1 MRAKSFCFSC
11 EESRILGQPLRFQA
25 RSICCKLVAVVNAAV
40 LSVLLLAAMPA
51 ENARAQERVSRT
63 PSILEFLGFKRPAVK
78 KPAAVTHK
86 RKKRP
91 VVVKGPR
98 RQIQKTV
105 RRANV
110 RGNAATAPN
119 QVATYPAVEP
129 SAPVEKIDTAK
140 PVLIIGDFMAGAL
153 AEGLIEAFADSPG
166 VKVVEKWNGSSGFA
180 RKDYYDWPSN
190 LPAIMAA
197 VKPSVVLMMIGAND
211 RQQIQ
216 VGDKYELVGTLAWT
230 TEYELRVKAMAQTL
244 KSAGV
249 PSIWVGQP
257 AFRSSQM
264 SRSMTAFN
272 DIYRRN
278 IESVGGTFVDIWD
291 GFVDE
296 NGAFQQSGP
305 DMNGLPARLRA
316 SDGISFA
323 AAGKR
328 KAAFFVEKPLRQLL
342 GETAALSAAE
352 LPHISASGFIGP
364 MLPAPVIITRTEPMS
379 LDDPEMDGSS
389 ALLGENP
396 KPLNASAGG
405 SVQNLLLT
413 KGFSPRPQSGRVD
426 DFRVKQPIE
435 PKKQSASSLTLD
447 GSGASK

>member
-1 MRAKSFCFSC
+1 
-11 EESRILGQPLRFQA
+11 
-25 RSICCKLVAVVNAAV
+25 
-40 LSVLLLAAMPA
+40 MPPQ
-51 ENARAQERVSRT
+51 R
-63 PSILEFLGFKRPAVK
+63 
-78 KPAAVTHK
+78 
-86 RKKRP
+86 
-91 VVVKGPR
+91 
-98 RQIQKTV
+98 
-105 RRANV
+105 
-110 RGNAATAPN
+110 PN
-119 QVATYPAVEP
+119 QVATDPASEP
-129 SAPVEKIDTAK
+129 TAPVEKVDTAK

-153 AEGLIEAFADSPG
+153 AEGLTEAFADSPG

-190 LPAIMAA
+190 LPSIIAA
-197 VKPSVVLMMIGAND
+197 VKPSVVVVMIGAND

-216 VGDKYELVGTLAWT
+216 VGDKYEAVGTLAWT
-230 TEYELRVKAMAQTL
+230 AEYGLRVQSMAQAL

-291 GFVDE
+291 SFVDE

-352 LPHISASGFIGP
+352 LPHRSASGFIGP
-364 MLPAPVIITRTEPMS
+364 MLPAPVIVTRTEPMS

-405 SVQNLLLT
+405 SVQDLLLT
-413 KGFSPRPQSGRVD
+413 RGFSPRPQSGRVD
-426 DFRVKQPIE
+426 DFRAKQPLE
-435 PKKQSASSLTLD
+435 TKTQSESSLTLD
-447 GSGASK
+447 SAAAVK